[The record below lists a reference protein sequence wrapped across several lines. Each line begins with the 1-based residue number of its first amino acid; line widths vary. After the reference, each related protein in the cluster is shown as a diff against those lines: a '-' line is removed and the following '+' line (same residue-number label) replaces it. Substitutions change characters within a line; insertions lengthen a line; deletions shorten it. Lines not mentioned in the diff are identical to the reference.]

1 MNRAAEKD
9 GREYKYHVVLGWGE
23 RRVGGCGFVSGI
35 RWVHEEREMEK
46 VLRLRGRTG
55 MQENGLC
62 GENSSK
68 GKMYE

>member
-1 MNRAAEKD
+1 MGGEE
-9 GREYKYHVVLGWGE
+9 GRRLRVRLRDTLGTRGE
-23 RRVGGCGFVSGI
+23 RDG
-35 RWVHEEREMEK
+35 K

-55 MQENGLC
+55 MQENWLC